1 MADQILIPRPI
12 TQEEAYQNQMRN
24 LVPGNAI
31 PPPTAP
37 QQIRYKKIYDVHISQ
52 LDHGYQVSVGCK
64 TFAIE
69 SASKLIGLLTE
80 YLHNPALTEQK
91 FEDGKLF

>member
-1 MADQILIPRPI
+1 MADQTLGPRPI

-24 LVPGNAI
+24 YATGNAI
-31 PPPTAP
+31 PPPTEP
-37 QQIRYKKIYDVHISQ
+37 QQPRYKKIYDVHISQ

-69 SASKLIGLLTE
+69 GTAKLISLLAA
-80 YLHNPALTEQK
+80 YLDNPIEIEKKL
-91 FEDGKLF
+91 EDGKLF